1 MIRLGVLEQKVNE
14 CDQNSVW
21 RLKDCQELLKNRVN
35 DQYVKDA
42 VRLLDEKCSRE
53 VLIIYTNILND
64 LSPVCCIK
72 WG

>member
-1 MIRLGVLEQKVNE
+1 MNRLGVLEQKVNE

-53 VLIIYTNILND
+53 VFIDYICKCLK
-64 LSPVCCIK
+64 SSFPVCCIK
-72 WG
+72 